1 MANKNNTSIYS
12 ALAANLLISITKFV
26 AGAFTNSS
34 SMISE
39 GIHSLVDTINQV
51 LLLYGLKRSRKEADI
66 SRPLGYGRELYFW
79 AFIVSVLIFGLGGGI
94 SIYQGI
100 LHILHPEELG
110 DPMWNYIVLGLS
122 SLFEGTSLVI
132 ALKAFDKSR
141 NGLSWWKAII
151 KSKDPA
157 SFLVLFEDSAAV
169 AGLAI
174 VFVFMVFS
182 HTFNKPYLDGVA
194 SVIVGLLLVF
204 VSFILARES
213 SSLLLGEGIGPLS
226 QKRVKDLIETDE
238 TIITVQTILST
249 YQSPE
254 EVVLMLSVVFKDDLI
269 TQDITTAVERIR
281 EAVKLNFPLIKF
293 VIIQPHAMDKIN

>member
-1 MANKNNTSIYS
+1 MTNKNNTSIYS
-12 ALAANLLISITKFV
+12 ALAANLLISITKFI

-51 LLLYGLKRSRKEADI
+51 LLLYGLKRSRKPADV

-79 AFIVSVLIFGLGGGI
+79 SFIVSMLIFGLGGGI
-94 SIYQGI
+94 SIYQGVE
-100 LHILHPEELG
+100 HILHPEELG
-110 DPMWNYIVLGLS
+110 DPTWNYVVLVLS
-122 SLFEGTSLVI
+122 FIFEGTSLII

-141 NGLSWWKAII
+141 NGLSWWKAVI

-157 SFLVLFEDSAAV
+157 SFLVLFEDTAAV
-169 AGLAI
+169 LGLLV
-174 VFVFMVFS
+174 VFLFMVLS
-182 HTFNKPYLDGVA
+182 HGLNMPLLDGVA

-226 QKRVKDLIETDE
+226 QKRIKDLVENDE
-238 TIITVQTILST
+238 AIVEVQTILST

-254 EVVLMLSVVFKDDLI
+254 EIVLMLSVVFKDDLI
-269 TQDITTAVERIR
+269 TQEITSAVERIR
-281 EAVKLNFPLIKF
+281 KAIKVQSPLIRF
-293 VIIQPHAMDKIN
+293 VIIQPHFIEK

>member
-1 MANKNNTSIYS
+1 MTNKNNTSIYS
-12 ALAANLLISITKFV
+12 ALAANLLISITKFI

-51 LLLYGLKRSRKEADI
+51 LLLYGLKRSRKPADV

-79 AFIVSVLIFGLGGGI
+79 SFIVSMLIFGLGGGI
-94 SIYQGI
+94 SIYQGVE
-100 LHILHPEELG
+100 HILHPEELG
-110 DPMWNYIVLGLS
+110 DPTWNYVVLVLS
-122 SLFEGTSLVI
+122 FIFEGTSLII

-141 NGLSWWKAII
+141 NGLSWWKAVI

-157 SFLVLFEDSAAV
+157 SFLVLFEDTAAV
-169 AGLAI
+169 LGLLV
-174 VFVFMVFS
+174 VFLFMVLS
-182 HTFNKPYLDGVA
+182 HGLNMPLLDGVA

-226 QKRVKDLIETDE
+226 QKRIKDLVENDE
-238 TIITVQTILST
+238 AIVEVQTILST

-254 EVVLMLSVVFKDDLI
+254 EIVLMLSVVFKDDLI
-269 TQDITTAVERIR
+269 TQEITSAVERIR
-281 EAVKLNFPLIKF
+281 KAIKVQSHLIRF
-293 VIIQPHAMDKIN
+293 VIIQPHFIEK